1 MSRVKRRAVMGD
13 REEAHALAD
22 PFGGRRAQAN
32 VPLRFVVV
40 VQDAEIR
47 AGSTSLA
54 CSLARHGCPKRFQE
68 FVRVSAG
75 AEMVLPPR
83 VGREHSGV
91 RTQATDWSERGGQ
104 VRSEQRE
111 LA

>member
-1 MSRVKRRAVMGD
+1 MSRVNVAPLWAIAKKLN
-13 REEAHALAD
+13 ALAD